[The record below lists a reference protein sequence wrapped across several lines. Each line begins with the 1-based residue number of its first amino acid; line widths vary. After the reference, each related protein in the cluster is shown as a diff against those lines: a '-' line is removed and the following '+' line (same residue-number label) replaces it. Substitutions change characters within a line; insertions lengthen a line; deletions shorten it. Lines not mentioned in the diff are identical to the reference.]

1 MDYEKAKKTFKLDP
15 RTKIYLLVVVSMS
28 LFVGEA
34 TAGGEDIYKILL
46 TLIPIILL
54 VLQKHIKGAVLF
66 SVLYIIVYF
75 SGYIFR
81 YISTTSL
88 LGVSILLVM
97 GLVSGMGPCIVLGYY
112 LVTSTKINE
121 FVAAMEKWH
130 ISQNIIIPFAVMFR
144 FFPTLKEEY
153 LSIKDAMR
161 MRGIRFGS
169 NPVAMLEYRFVPLI
183 ISMVKIGNEL
193 SAAAMTRG
201 LGNDIKRTNMCKIG
215 FGIADIFF
223 AAVATV
229 LCILYIII

>member
-15 RTKIYLLVVVSMS
+15 RTKIYLLVVVSVS

-54 VLQKHIKGAVLF
+54 VLQKHIKGAV

-97 GLVSGMGPCIVLGYY
+97 GLVSGMGPCIILGYY